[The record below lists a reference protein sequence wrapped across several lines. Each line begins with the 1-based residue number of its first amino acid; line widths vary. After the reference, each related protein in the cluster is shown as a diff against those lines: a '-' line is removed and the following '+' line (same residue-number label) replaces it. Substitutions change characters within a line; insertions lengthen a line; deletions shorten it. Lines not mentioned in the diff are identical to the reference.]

1 MKMSLTI
8 HAETD
13 AEVAKLQ
20 TIIGAVADMPSLLKT
35 PKAKATTPAA
45 EAKIAGETERE
56 TAAEEKS
63 TKLGR
68 PKKAVEAP
76 KVTIKDVRRAF
87 AELIDSLGED
97 DGPVEGKKLLK
108 KFGAKQIPEVAEEHY
123 ADLIAEVRAVIE
135 SKGETADVDAS
146 AGDDDLGLDDDE

>member
-20 TIIGAVADMPSLLKT
+20 TIIGAVSDMPSLLKT
-35 PKAKATTPAA
+35 PKAKVAPVADAEPEAT
-45 EAKIAGETERE
+45 
-56 TAAEEKS
+56 EEKPAKA
-63 TKLGR
+63 TKA
-68 PKKAVEAP
+68 KKAAEAP
-76 KVTIKDVRRAF
+76 KVTIKDVRKAF

-123 ADLIAEVRAVIE
+123 VALIGEVRAVIE
-135 SKGETADVDAS
+135 SKAGTAEEAE
-146 AGDDDLGLDDDE
+146 DDDLGLGDDD